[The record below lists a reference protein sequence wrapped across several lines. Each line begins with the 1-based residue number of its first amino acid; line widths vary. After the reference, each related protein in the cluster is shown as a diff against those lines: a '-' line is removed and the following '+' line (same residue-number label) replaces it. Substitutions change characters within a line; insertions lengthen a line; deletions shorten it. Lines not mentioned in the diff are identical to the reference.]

1 MIMTGCDRGLCK
13 HAVGRQDRQLNTYDW
28 LADVPGN
35 TETTDL
41 VEVQFKHTRKGYY
54 HNVNNLPLKKGDIV
68 AVEANPGHDIGVVS
82 LTGRLAAIQMKKA
95 NLKSADDIRR
105 VYRLARPVDM
115 EKYQEAKSREH
126 ATMIESRQIA
136 KGLGLQMKIGDVEYQ
151 GDCNKAIFYYIA
163 DERVDFRQLIKDL
176 AATFHV
182 RIEMKQIGA
191 RQEAGLIGGTGPCGR
206 ELCCATWMK
215 NFVSVG
221 TQSARYQDISL
232 NPQKLAGMCA
242 KLKCC
247 LNYEVDDY
255 VEASRQLPPKDI
267 QLQTQDSDYYYFK
280 ADILAGLITYSTD
293 KNMAVNLETITARRA
308 HEIVQLNKQGE
319 KPLSLQADG
328 QQATAN
334 TPIDLL
340 EGADISRFD
349 KAKRR
354 KNRNKQGGKKPQ
366 GRQNPRGAD
375 FRNGGNGH
383 QHGEFRKEQRQ
394 QPRPSEN
401 TRES

>member
-1 MIMTGCDRGLCK
+1 MIKTGCDRGLCK

-35 TETTDL
+35 TDTTDL

-105 VYRLARPVDM
+105 VYRIARPVDM

-136 KGLGLQMKIGDVEYQ
+136 KGLGLKMKIGDVEYQ

-221 TQSARYQDISL
+221 TQAARYQDISL

-255 VEASRQLPPKDI
+255 VEASRQLPSKEV

-293 KNMAVNLETITARRA
+293 KNIAANLETITAERAKQIIEMNRR
-308 HEIVQLNKQGE
+308 GE
-319 KPLSLQADG
+319 KPDSLTEDG
-328 QQATAN
+328 GQKAAQGPVDLATQENIA
-334 TPIDLL
+334 
-340 EGADISRFD
+340 RFD
-349 KAKRR
+349 RSKKKKKK
-354 KNRNKQGGKKPQ
+354 KNRKPQ
-366 GRQNPRGAD
+366 APRND
-375 FRNGGNGH
+375 
-383 QHGEFRKEQRQ
+383 Q
-394 QPRPSEN
+394 
-401 TRES
+401 